1 VWSPGIEQ
9 KSLSDFQKKS
19 DVQLQR
25 SGESDSVLLLVVR
38 VFFYWKLQRGCC
50 ETWGAGV
57 DIHTVDTRPSLFQF
71 RNHFLVRFV
80 PNELPLPCADHLISA
95 WHLWYVTR
103 EPCTSNAVTDTY
115 VQRSNDFLFLS
126 FFDSGAHIFLYSWV
140 STPAPH
146 ISWLPPPPNQIYSQN
161 RYAFSMLKLTK
172 FPPPCVGL
180 RILPHK
186 LCHEEVHSARSSCT
200 TPERVRKRF
209 EFGWK

>member
-103 EPCTSNAVTDTY
+103 ERPTLKRFFVFVFFWQWCTHLFVFLGLYPSPPHLMVTPSTQSNLLPK
-115 VQRSNDFLFLS
+115 QIC
-126 FFDSGAHIFLYSWV
+126 FFHVETHKV
-140 STPAPH
+140 STSMRWVAH
-146 ISWLPPPPNQIYSQN
+146 FTTQAMSW
-161 RYAFSMLKLTK
+161 RGAFRTFIVHDPWTRSKTVRIWLK
-172 FPPPCVGL
+172 
-180 RILPHK
+180 I
-186 LCHEEVHSARSSCT
+186 E
-200 TPERVRKRF
+200 
-209 EFGWK
+209 